1 MIGFAEHECQG
12 RPEALLARQEH
23 RNDRRVRPAGERHG
37 ADMRVGNIA
46 LAHARSLREDEELV
60 PLAQHAERR
69 FHGMDIVGLA
79 VDRESAELCNE
90 PAEHAV
96 RKQLFFCHRAE
107 NALLMRADDHPD
119 RVGKRAVIAADDGGA
134 VRNIFKSAYMDDRM
148 REAHEDADG
157 PEDCVV
163 EFLRKTAHTVTFFRM
178 SFKIA
183 SMLSCSVMPEV
194 SSSTASSAGRSGA
207 MARLESRSSRAIR
220 SARTAS

>member
-1 MIGFAEHECQG
+1 MHASECIALIHHFLRQVLELIGRRAATLKLRMIGFAEHECQG

-23 RNDRRVRPAGERHG
+23 RNDRCVRPAGERHG
-37 ADMRVGNIA
+37 ADMRMGNIP
-46 LAHARSLREDEELV
+46 LAHARPLREDEELV

-119 RVGKRAVIAADDGGA
+119 RVGK
-134 VRNIFKSAYMDDRM
+134 
-148 REAHEDADG
+148 
-157 PEDCVV
+157 
-163 EFLRKTAHTVTFFRM
+163 
-178 SFKIA
+178 
-183 SMLSCSVMPEV
+183 
-194 SSSTASSAGRSGA
+194 
-207 MARLESRSSRAIR
+207 
-220 SARTAS
+220 